1 MISII
6 QKHSMDHLEFTGTY
20 TDQYQLSMGQV
31 YFLKGQKD
39 QPAVFD
45 YFFRKLPFEGGYALF
60 AGLHDLLPMLEAL
73 RFKEEDLAFLHSRGF
88 HPDFIKYLKEFRFRG
103 TIYACSEGEVIFPT
117 SPVLRVEGTIIESQL
132 IETVLLNILNFQSLV
147 ATKASRM
154 RLVAPGRTLMEFGLR
169 RAQGW
174 GGYHASRAAVIG
186 GFDAT
191 SNVRAAQ
198 DYGLQ
203 SAGTMA
209 HAYIQSY
216 DDELTAFR
224 HFAEGRPDDCT
235 LLVDTYNTLKSGVP
249 NAICVAKEMES
260 RGQRLQGIRLDSG
273 DLAFLAKKS
282 RHMLDEAGLPYVRIV
297 ASNQLD
303 EHVIKSLLE
312 QEAPIDVFG
321 VGTSLVTG
329 QPDGALDGVYKLC
342 HSGNKPRIKL
352 SENLGKVT
360 LPNRKQVYRVLD
372 EQGNFYGADA
382 VVLEDEKDID
392 LIHHPLEI
400 DKSFSVHN
408 FRKEPLLMKVM
419 ENGERQRDT
428 PAVSSLAGYAQQR
441 LALLPE
447 EYKRF
452 QNPHLYKVG
461 ISTRLREE
469 RDAIVERYKVK

>member
-1 MISII
+1 MN
-6 QKHSMDHLEFTGTY
+6 HFHYTGTY
-20 TDQYQLSMGQV
+20 TDQYQLAMGQV

-39 QPAVFD
+39 QTAVFD

-60 AGLHDLLPMLEAL
+60 AGLHDLLPILEAL
-73 RFKEEDLAFLHSRGF
+73 RFDQADLNYLHVQGF
-88 HPDFIKYLKEFRFRG
+88 HPEFVHYLKDFRFRG
-103 TIYACSEGEVIFPT
+103 SIYAVPEGEVIFPNC
-117 SPVLRVEGTIIESQL
+117 PVLRVEGTLIEAQL

-154 RLVAPGRTLMEFGLR
+154 RLVAQGRTLMEFGLR
-169 RAQGW
+169 RAQGP

-191 SNVRAAQ
+191 SNVRAAR
-198 DYGLQ
+198 DYGIRP
-203 SAGTMA
+203 AGTMA
-209 HAYIQSY
+209 HSYIQSY
-216 DDELTAFR
+216 DDELTAFK
-224 HFAEGRPDDCT
+224 HYADGRPDDCT

-249 NAICVAKEMES
+249 NAILVAKEMEH

-273 DLAFLAKKS
+273 DLAFLAKRS
-282 RHMLDEAGLPYVRIV
+282 RHLLDEAGLPYVRIV

-329 QPDGALDGVYKLC
+329 QPDAALDGVYKL
-342 HSGNKPRIKL
+342 SLAGNKPRIKI
-352 SENLGKVT
+352 SENLAKIT

-382 VVLEDEKDID
+382 VGLAEEKEID
-392 LIHHPLEI
+392 LIYHPLEA
-400 DKSFSVHN
+400 DKSFSIQN
-408 FRKEPLLMKVM
+408 FRQEPLLRPVM
-419 ENGERQRDT
+419 AKGEPLGEA
-428 PAVSSLAGYAQQR
+428 PALASIAEYAQKR
-441 LALLPE
+441 LAQLPDE
-447 EYKRF
+447 FKRF
-452 QNPHLYKVG
+452 QYPHLYKIG

-469 RDAIVERYKVK
+469 RDTLMEKYKVR